1 MLPIL
6 FILLLFISSYVL
18 TLFQSYET
26 NMLLYEELEQQT
38 TSEIQQMYT
47 NKQD

>member
-6 FILLLFISSYVL
+6 LILLLFVSSYVL

-26 NMLLYEELEQQT
+26 NMRLYKELEQQT
-38 TSEIQQMYT
+38 ALQIQQIHT
-47 NKQD
+47 NEEK